1 MGNSS
6 SSLSTVAGG
15 ELEGEHFLRI
25 TQPTRK
31 QSVIELSKSKEVT
44 ATNASKGLS
53 KVEVIYKAR
62 VVKWLSCEILWN
74 NFLSG
79 PVNSFALTFAETT
92 ALLQESLK
100 AANGKASGD
109 FDLTNPADAQAAI
122 DSYLELIKESNGTT
136 SPNVV
141 DFMSLCSSV
150 LLLSSAPIETK
161 VDKLF
166 EWITIGEGNDYFL
179 FEDLFVAL
187 NSFERGN
194 SFFLYYD

>member
-31 QSVIELSKSKEVT
+31 QSVIELSKSKEVS
-44 ATNASKGLS
+44 ATNPSKGLS

-62 VVKWLSCEILWN
+62 IIKCLSCEILWN

-79 PVNSFALTFAETT
+79 PVNSFALTFAETS
-92 ALLQESLK
+92 ALLLESLK
-100 AANGKASGD
+100 CGNGNVSSGE
-109 FDLTNPADAQAAI
+109 FNISNPSDAQAAI
-122 DSYLELIKESNGTT
+122 DSYLELIKEANGTT

-166 EWITIGEGNDYFL
+166 EWITIGEGNDYFV

-187 NSFERGN
+187 NSFERG
-194 SFFLYYD
+194 